1 MRERLGYT
9 PPEEKKG
16 TVESGHKAQ
25 WEAWQKEGRERF
37 NAARRD
43 HERASQEYLV
53 KAEQA
58 EAAEQLYQVFLDA
71 KFWHHQ
77 EDIIKQAGL
86 ARNQKNFEFLSLVA
100 ASSKNIPPNWDKN
113 EKFYEDE
120 DYIRIRGFEG
130 EILNKKIKEESRWTA
145 IGFDDMLNS
154 DDFIVDYEEYLIRI
168 LARSFGQYHE
178 TEYRNQAEENLLL
191 LLKRIETK
199 EEETIKEYRESFPP
213 DDHPEEQIQAQDYV
227 TDEWMAQTFG
237 HADIYFGETYADIIQ
252 SIGEVGSK
260 KSIKPIVE
268 LTSSKPVELIGVMA
282 RTLSKLAPAE
292 SAKAVFS
299 KYGEIVDQTAQI
311 TKFIKEQF
319 STTNTEPRLAD
330 KIAENLLRRGNELL
344 MRFAN
349 LPDMPSEDV
358 IRDLE
363 HIKAEVLLF
372 AATFREVSKQKDFS
386 VEEFMT
392 KSIEIKDSAQLTEEE
407 KQRML
412 SVFKSNRDF
421 YPDSLREITSGEFNK
436 ILNEPGHEFRILK
449 NRDNVIAF
457 IGVDYRLDGSVY
469 AHSFNLD
476 RNAKGTSVAIN
487 MVKSGLD
494 QIGRD
499 HDVEAAVYVNNPIL
513 GYYKKFL
520 GFKVVGETTYH
531 GSEEKYI
538 KLLRPKIAKQEQA
551 GIAA

>member
-120 DYIRIRGFEG
+120 EYI
-130 EILNKKIKEESRWTA
+130 
-145 IGFDDMLNS
+145 
-154 DDFIVDYEEYLIRI
+154 IRI

>member
-1 MRERLGYT
+1 M
-9 PPEEKKG
+9 
-16 TVESGHKAQ
+16 
-25 WEAWQKEGRERF
+25 
-37 NAARRD
+37 
-43 HERASQEYLV
+43 
-53 KAEQA
+53 
-58 EAAEQLYQVFLDA
+58 
-71 KFWHHQ
+71 
-77 EDIIKQAGL
+77 
-86 ARNQKNFEFLSLVA
+86 
-100 ASSKNIPPNWDKN
+100 
-113 EKFYEDE
+113 
-120 DYIRIRGFEG
+120 
-130 EILNKKIKEESRWTA
+130 
-145 IGFDDMLNS
+145 
-154 DDFIVDYEEYLIRI
+154 
-168 LARSFGQYHE
+168 
-178 TEYRNQAEENLLL
+178 
-191 LLKRIETK
+191 
-199 EEETIKEYRESFPP
+199 
-213 DDHPEEQIQAQDYV
+213 
-227 TDEWMAQTFG
+227 
-237 HADIYFGETYADIIQ
+237 
-252 SIGEVGSK
+252 
-260 KSIKPIVE
+260 
-268 LTSSKPVELIGVMA
+268 
-282 RTLSKLAPAE
+282 
-292 SAKAVFS
+292 
-299 KYGEIVDQTAQI
+299 
-311 TKFIKEQF
+311 
-319 STTNTEPRLAD
+319 
-330 KIAENLLRRGNELL
+330 
-344 MRFAN
+344 
-349 LPDMPSEDV
+349 PDMPSEDV

-457 IGVDYRLDGSVY
+457 IGVNYRLDGSVY